1 MSDSDWH
8 MSRSIPI
15 SLIFAIACQTV
26 ALIWFVATLRNDVD
40 FNRMEIIRLET
51 RTSSL
56 EEIVQ
61 NQAVTL
67 GRMDENI
74 KSIKTILEGMATNR
88 LPVYWQQ

>member
-40 FNRMEIIRLET
+40 FNRMEIIRLDT

-56 EEIVQ
+56 EDIVQ

-88 LPVYWQQ
+88 

>member
-1 MSDSDWH
+1 MEMSDSNWH
-8 MSRSIPI
+8 MSRSVPI

-61 NQAVTL
+61 TQAVTL

-74 KSIKTILEGMATNR
+74 KSIRTILEGMANNR
-88 LPVYWQQ
+88 

>member
-1 MSDSDWH
+1 MSDADWH
-8 MSRSIPI
+8 MSRSVPI

-40 FNRMEIIRLET
+40 SNRLEIIRLET

-61 NQAVTL
+61 TQAVTL

-88 LPVYWQQ
+88 

>member
-40 FNRMEIIRLET
+40 LNRMEIIRLET

-61 NQAVTL
+61 TQAVTL

-88 LPVYWQQ
+88 